1 MPATLAKR
9 SLQLQLTPNGSPSGR
24 RSSVSSPRGVRVAAA
39 SKAREEAVAATAKAD
54 ALERAL
60 GSPRGSQLN
69 MSPPLPRARSE
80 SWKAAAA
87 SRVQA
92 RQADREDRRQAEQEL
107 SGSTDHATCLKDRP
121 KRQSRVLDERL
132 KRAAQQPRPT
142 PVPEGAHWS
151 RVQAKARAARTLGG
165 GFSAASARG
174 SPPAQRLPA
183 PYHQL
188 SGNRKAAAEAAAAA
202 AAAAREAAS
211 LAMVADLEVA
221 EAAGAQAE
229 VAEADISIYLG
240 AEATDFEQS
249 AGLATP
255 AEGWPELVS
264 PQPATEMSSEM
275 SSYLSDGDDSIE
287 RAPTS
292 PSPVGPTCM
301 EV

>member
-1 MPATLAKR
+1 
-9 SLQLQLTPNGSPSGR
+9 
-24 RSSVSSPRGVRVAAA
+24 
-39 SKAREEAVAATAKAD
+39 
-54 ALERAL
+54 
-60 GSPRGSQLN
+60 

-87 SRVQA
+87 SRVHA

-107 SGSTDHATCLKDRP
+107 SVSTGHATCLKDKP
-121 KRQSRVLDERL
+121 KRQSRVLDERRE
-132 KRAAQQPRPT
+132 RAAQQPRSA
-142 PVPEGAHWS
+142 PVPEGAHWG
-151 RVQAKARAARTLGG
+151 RIRAKVGATRALGG
-165 GFSAASARG
+165 GFGEVAAGG

-188 SGNRKAAAEAAAAA
+188 SGDRKAAAEATAAAA
-202 AAAAREAAS
+202 RAAREAAS
-211 LAMVADLEVA
+211 LAMVANLEAA
-221 EAAGAQAE
+221 EAAGAGAG

-240 AEATDFEQS
+240 AEATDFEQG
-249 AGLATP
+249 AGPATP

-264 PQPATEMSSEM
+264 PQPATEI

-292 PSPVGPTCM
+292 PSPVGPTTM

>member
-107 SGSTDHATCLKDRP
+107 SGSTDHAICLKDRP
-121 KRQSRVLDERL
+121 KRQSRVLDERR

-165 GFSAASARG
+165 FSAASAGG

-240 AEATDFEQS
+240 AEATDSEQS

-264 PQPATEMSSEM
+264 PQPATEMSS
-275 SSYLSDGDDSIE
+275 YLSDSDDSIE